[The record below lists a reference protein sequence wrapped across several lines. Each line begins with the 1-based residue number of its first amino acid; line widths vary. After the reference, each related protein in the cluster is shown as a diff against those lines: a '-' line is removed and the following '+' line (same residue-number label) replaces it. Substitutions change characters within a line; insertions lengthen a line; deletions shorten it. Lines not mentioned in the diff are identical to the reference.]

1 MANDSKIQG
10 LANQMTRMQ
19 TVNSQLD
26 ELGTQV
32 QTFIEACMNGGVI
45 ASKDKFDHE
54 LQTPVD
60 ALEVTITTLR
70 SSLEDK

>member
-1 MANDSKIQG
+1 MANDSKIQE

-26 ELGTQV
+26 ELSTRV

-54 LQTPVD
+54 PQTLVD
-60 ALEVTITTLR
+60 ALEVTTTTLR